1 MNTKTMKILTFLVTI
16 LLVIAMGAS
25 IVYGLSPSEITAQDM
40 NNTNDITS
48 IGKRILGAINVIGI
62 VLSVVI
68 VAVLGI
74 KYMIGSA
81 EEKADY
87 KKSMMPYLI
96 GAGCLFLAPTIANGI
111 YNLLTTK

>member
-1 MNTKTMKILTFLVTI
+1 MNTKTMKILTLLLTI
-16 LLVIAMGAS
+16 LLVIAMGSS
-25 IVYGLSPSEITAQDM
+25 IVYGLTPGDIKGQDIGT
-40 NNTNDITS
+40 TNDITT
-48 IGKRILGAINVIGI
+48 IGKRIVGAINVVGI

-74 KYMIGSA
+74 KYMVGSA

-96 GAGCLFLAPTIANGI
+96 GAACLFLAPTIANGI
-111 YNLLTTK
+111 YNLLTT